1 MITKT
6 SRSARAVLAATAIV
20 AAVAA
25 GSVWARDRGPSAGAA
40 PEGVRI
46 DTNTL
51 LSHADIAALPV
62 LHFADPF

>member
-20 AAVAA
+20 VAA
-25 GSVWARDRGPSAGAA
+25 GSVWAREKGPSAGAA